1 MIGSAVDLESCLAR
15 EVTILRADLRSVSG
29 VTLTGLNRCFSA
41 MSEIIFRHAGRIDK
55 FAADSLL
62 VLFESEDD
70 LSDGPC
76 RAVSCAV
83 DMQAEIEALNVLLQ
97 AEGEAP
103 IHLGIGIN
111 TARVL
116 STKLGTDLYTEYDAV
131 GDEVNLASRIESF
144 SLRGQVLV
152 SDTTFRRCGGFVKT
166 QEPIDVFV
174 KGRSKLV
181 ALREVVSIPSL
192 GKVVP
197 PQDHRRSPRAAA
209 SIPFTYCMVVNGVVV
224 PEKRRGTILDIGYH
238 GVLAEIELAI
248 TAGSRLQLDFQLP
261 LVDERFRA
269 LPGQAVK
276 VIPRDAAARVGIEFP
291 AMSTQQRGALQR
303 YVQLLVQP

>member
-1 MIGSAVDLESCLAR
+1 MIDSVANWATCLTR
-15 EVTILRADLRSVSG
+15 EVTILRADLRSVTG
-29 VTLTGLNRCFSA
+29 VTLEGLNRCFA
-41 MSEIIFRHAGRIDK
+41 AISEIIFRHAGRIDK

-62 VLFESEDD
+62 VLFESEDAVH
-70 LSDGPC
+70 DGAR

-83 DMQAEIEALNVLLQ
+83 DMQAEMEALNVLLQ
-97 AEGEAP
+97 VEGEAP
-103 IHLGIGIN
+103 IYLGIGIN

-116 STKLGTDLYTEYDAV
+116 STKLGTDLYTEYSAV

-144 SLRGQVLV
+144 SLRGQVLI
-152 SDTTFRRCGGFVKT
+152 SESTFKRCEGFIKT
-166 QEPIDVFV
+166 NEPLDVFV
-174 KGRSKLV
+174 KGKSKLV

-197 PQDHRRSPRAAA
+197 PQDHRRSPRATS
-209 SIPFTYCMVVNGVVV
+209 SIPFTYRMVVNGIVV
-224 PEKRRGTILDIGYH
+224 PEPRPGTILDIGYH

-248 TAGSRLQLDFQLP
+248 SAGSQLQLDFHLP

-269 LPGQAVK
+269 LPGNAVK
-276 VIPRDAAARVGIEFP
+276 VIPREDLARVGIEF
-291 AMSTQQRGALQR
+291 ATMSPQQRGALQR

>member
-1 MIGSAVDLESCLAR
+1 MIGSAVWEACLAR

-29 VTLTGLNRCFSA
+29 VTLEGLNRCFSA

-62 VLFESEDD
+62 VLFESEEKPA
-70 LSDGPC
+70 DGAL

-83 DMQAEIEALNVLLQ
+83 DMQAEMEALNVLLE
-97 AEGEAP
+97 AEAEAP
-103 IHLGIGIN
+103 IYLGIGVN
-111 TARVL
+111 TARVM
-116 STKLGTDLYTEYDAV
+116 STKLGVDLYSEYSEV

-144 SLRGQVLV
+144 TLRGQVLI
-152 SDTTFRRCGGFVKT
+152 SETTYRRCDGFVKT
-166 QEPIDVFV
+166 GEPIDVFV

-209 SIPFTYCMVVNGVVV
+209 SIPFTYRMVVNGVVV
-224 PEKRRGTILDIGYH
+224 PEARPGTILDIGYH
-238 GVLAEIELAI
+238 GVLVEIGLAI
-248 TAGSRLQLDFQLP
+248 SAGSDLQLDFELP

-269 LPGQAVK
+269 LAGHAVK
-276 VIPRDAAARVGIEFP
+276 VIPKDATARVGIEFN
-291 AMSTQQRGALQR
+291 AMSPQQRGALQR